1 MPLDQK
7 FVRHL
12 VHEQFPE
19 LLCDEAEMLGEGMDC
34 SAWLIDGRCV
44 FRFPKRETGAEC
56 LQNEIRVLPHIAARL
71 PVPVST
77 PRWIGTPTPECAWPF
92 AGYELI
98 AGRSVCDVSIPDS
111 AASKFARSLARFLK
125 TLHSISVEEARE
137 LEAPIDEW
145 RRLAVDYRCDF
156 ARERLQQ
163 AEKLGSISNT
173 SKWLSRLEEIEAASP
188 LAKLQSLVHGDLY
201 SKHVLIDEDFQLT
214 GIIDWGDVHIGHP
227 AVDLA
232 AFWNTV
238 PAAGRD
244 AFLEEY
250 GPIDEAT
257 WQLAQLRVIYHS
269 VATLLFAVKIDDQA
283 LASQS
288 RLTLQA
294 VLSESR
300 SG

>member
-1 MPLDQK
+1 MTFDQRS
-7 FVRHL
+7 VRRL
-12 VHEQFPE
+12 VRRQFPE
-19 LLCDEAEMLGEGMDC
+19 LPCGVVEKLGEGIDC
-34 SAWLIDGRCV
+34 SAWLVDGRYV

-56 LQNEIRVLPHIAARL
+56 LQNEIRILPRVAVRL
-71 PVPVST
+71 SVPVSA
-77 PRWIGTPTPECAWPF
+77 PRWIGTPTPEFAWPF

-98 AGRSVCDVSIPDS
+98 AGQPVCDVSIPDN
-111 AASKFARSLARFLK
+111 AASEFARSLARFLK

-137 LEAPIDEW
+137 FDAPADEW
-145 RRLAVDYRCDF
+145 RRLDVAYRCDF

-173 SKWLSRLEEIEAASP
+173 SAWQSRLDEIEAASP
-188 LAKLQSLVHGDLY
+188 IVEPQSFVHGDLY
-201 SKHVLIDEDFQLT
+201 SKHVLIDDDFQLT
-214 GIIDWGDVHIGHP
+214 GMIDWGDVHIGHP

-238 PAAGRD
+238 PAAGRN

-269 VATLLFAVKIDDQA
+269 IATLLFAIEINDQA
-283 LASQS
+283 LASHS
-288 RLTLQA
+288 RLALQA
-294 VLSESR
+294 VFGESR